1 MSELPLPFH
10 LAHAVLK
17 NLYRTSSRWAFFH
30 IEFIQHMNIDHTHD
44 LSLRSWVES
53 ASGPECDFTIQNLP
67 FGIFRGADGHGRIGV
82 AIGTQV
88 LDLQAAIADGGL
100 DLPGDTACALCATT
114 LNAFMG
120 QGRASWRTARHAIS
134 AFLSID
140 SDPREDLLHPMS
152 DLDML
157 LPATIGDYTDFYA
170 ARHHA
175 TNVGRM
181 FRPDGDPLLPN
192 YLHLP
197 VGYHGRASSVVVS
210 GTQIR
215 RPHGQLKP
223 EDGDPVFGPCRLLD
237 HELEFAAFVGTG
249 NEMGDRIG
257 IADAMDHLF
266 GIVILNDWSARDI
279 QKWEY
284 QPLGPFNAKNFA
296 SSISPWVVTIDAL
309 APYRRPGPDREA
321 GDPDV
326 LDYLKPVTDDVLDVV
341 CEASLASAGMRQQ
354 GTAAHRL
361 SHGNLADLTWSFA
374 QMLAHHTSTGCPM
387 HPGDLLGSGTIS
399 GPEEDARGSMLE
411 ITWRGTNPV
420 QLPDGSERK
429 FLLDGDELTINAWCE
444 SEAAARIGF
453 GSCSGV
459 IQPAK

>member
-1 MSELPLPFH
+1 
-10 LAHAVLK
+10 
-17 NLYRTSSRWAFFH
+17 
-30 IEFIQHMNIDHTHD
+30 MNIDHTHNS
-44 LSLRSWVES
+44 SLTSWVKS
-53 ASGPECDFTIQNLP
+53 ASAEGCDFTIQNLP
-67 FGIFRGADGHGRIGV
+67 FGIFRGEDGNGRIGV
-82 AIGTQV
+82 AIGDQI
-88 LDLQAAIADGGL
+88 LDVQAAIADGAL
-100 DLPGDTACALCATT
+100 ELPGDTACALCAAT

-120 QGRASWRTARHAIS
+120 QGASSWRVARHAIS
-134 AFLSID
+134 ALLS
-140 SDPREDLLHPMS
+140 SEAEAREGLLHPMEGAE
-152 DLDML
+152 ML
-157 LPATIGDYTDFYA
+157 LPASIGDYTDFYA

-210 GTQIR
+210 GTPIR
-215 RPHGQLKP
+215 RPLGQLKP
-223 EDGDPVFGPCRLLD
+223 DDGDPIFGPCRLLD
-237 HELEFAAFVGTG
+237 HELEFAAFVGPG
-249 NEMGDRIG
+249 NQMGTRID
-257 IADAMDHLF
+257 IADAMDHIF

-309 APYRRPGPDREA
+309 APYRRSGPDRQS

-326 LDYLKPVTDDVLDVV
+326 LEYLKPVTDDVLDVV
-341 CEASLASAGMRQQ
+341 CEASLASADMRQQ
-354 GTAAHRL
+354 GAPAHRL
-361 SHGNLADLTWSFA
+361 SHGNLGDLTWSFA

-399 GPEEDARGSMLE
+399 GPQEDARGCMLE
-411 ITWRGTNPV
+411 LTWRGTNPV
-420 QLPDGSERK
+420 QLPDGTERK

-444 SEAAARIGF
+444 AEGAARIGF

-459 IQPAK
+459 IEPAG